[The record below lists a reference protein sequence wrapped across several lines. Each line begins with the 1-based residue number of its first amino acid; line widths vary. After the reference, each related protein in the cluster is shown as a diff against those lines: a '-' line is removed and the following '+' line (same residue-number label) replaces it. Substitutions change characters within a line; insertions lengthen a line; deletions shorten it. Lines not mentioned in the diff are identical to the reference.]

1 MSWNYPPTRCARCSS
16 TARDRA
22 RAAFL
27 RGASRDRRSRSSWI
41 PSAKRRA
48 PPGSRST
55 AATSC
60 SSRAIRSRCPRTS
73 APGPRATG
81 RNKGTPP
88 AVLTSMRSVT
98 LLLLAVP
105 VAAHAE
111 WNADLYG
118 GVVYTP
124 RSDITQSIGSPS
136 GPADH
141 TYHDVRWDN
150 SAVLGARGGYWF
162 PAAPWYGLGL
172 DVFRYYADVP
182 IQMVD
187 LTISGATTPVQLQAI
202 DFRVTTIALDVVR
215 VRYQA
220 GKLEPYASA
229 GPALFKVKVTNRGN
243 GELTT

>member
-1 MSWNYPPTRCARCSS
+1 M
-16 TARDRA
+16 
-22 RAAFL
+22 
-27 RGASRDRRSRSSWI
+27 RG
-41 PSAKRRA
+41 
-48 PPGSRST
+48 
-55 AATSC
+55 
-60 SSRAIRSRCPRTS
+60 
-73 APGPRATG
+73 
-81 RNKGTPP
+81 
-88 AVLTSMRSVT
+88 VT

-124 RSDITQSIGSPS
+124 RSDITQSIGSSS

-150 SAVLGARGGYWF
+150 SAGLGARGGYWF

-202 DFRVTTIALDVVR
+202 DFRVTTIALDIVR

-243 GELTT
+243 GELTTTAGRDDAWGYKAGAGLSWFVSKSAALFAEYRFTHVHSEVVLQGTITGAGVPTRFDLDSHHAVAGASFRF

>member
-1 MSWNYPPTRCARCSS
+1 
-16 TARDRA
+16 
-22 RAAFL
+22 
-27 RGASRDRRSRSSWI
+27 
-41 PSAKRRA
+41 
-48 PPGSRST
+48 
-55 AATSC
+55 
-60 SSRAIRSRCPRTS
+60 
-73 APGPRATG
+73 
-81 RNKGTPP
+81 
-88 AVLTSMRSVT
+88 MRFVT

-150 SAVLGARGGYWF
+150 SAVLGARAGYWF
-162 PAAPWYGLGL
+162 PAAPWYGIGF

-182 IQMVD
+182 IQTVD
-187 LTISGATTPVQLQAI
+187 ITISGATTPVQLQAI

-243 GELTT
+243 GELTTTAGRDDAWGYKLGAGLSWFVSRSVALFAEYRFTHVHSEVVLQGTITGAQVPTRFDLDSHHAVAGASYRF